1 MLGTIIAGVVT
12 YWSTA
17 IDLLIILMLFFAKVK
32 DKKGVR
38 DIYIG
43 QFLGSGL
50 LILVS
55 LFFAVILHYVPDKR
69 LLGFLGIIP
78 VFLGIKALIL
88 GDSDGEKMA
97 NEKLKDTNQNNL
109 IKTLIFITIVSCG
122 ADNVGLFVPYFISL
136 ALPKL
141 LITLVVFLIMI
152 FLLVFIAQKSV
163 SIPTV
168 GTVLE
173 KYSRWFIGIV
183 YIFIGGSVLIE
194 NGSIQLFINLIR
206 LIKNATNFQ

>member
-78 VFLGIKALIL
+78 VFKALIL

-141 LITLVVFLIMI
+141 LITLIVFLIMI

-194 NGSIQLFINLIR
+194 NGSIQLFVNLI
-206 LIKNATNFQ
+206 K

>member
-122 ADNVGLFVPYFISL
+122 ADNVGLFVPSFISL

-141 LITLVVFLIMI
+141 LITLIVFLIMI

-194 NGSIQLFINLIR
+194 NGSIQLFINLI
-206 LIKNATNFQ
+206 K

>member
-55 LFFAVILHYVPDKR
+55 LFFTVILHYVPDKR

-141 LITLVVFLIMI
+141 LITLIVFLIMI

-194 NGSIQLFINLIR
+194 NGSIQLFINLI
-206 LIKNATNFQ
+206 K

>member
-78 VFLGIKALIL
+78 VFLGIMALIL

-141 LITLVVFLIMI
+141 LITLIVFLIMI

-183 YIFIGGSVLIE
+183 YIFIGGSGLIE
-194 NGSIQLFINLIR
+194 NGSIQLFINLI
-206 LIKNATNFQ
+206 K

>member
-141 LITLVVFLIMI
+141 LITLIVFLIMI

-183 YIFIGGSVLIE
+183 YIFIGGSVFIE
-194 NGSIQLFINLIR
+194 NGSIQLFINLI
-206 LIKNATNFQ
+206 K

>member
-17 IDLLIILMLFFAKVK
+17 IDLFIILMLFFAKIK

-141 LITLVVFLIMI
+141 LITLIVFLIMI

-194 NGSIQLFINLIR
+194 NGSIQLFINLI
-206 LIKNATNFQ
+206 K

>member
-1 MLGTIIAGVVT
+1 MLGTVIAGVVT

-141 LITLVVFLIMI
+141 LITLIVFLIMI

-194 NGSIQLFINLIR
+194 NGSIQLFINLI
-206 LIKNATNFQ
+206 K

>member
-55 LFFAVILHYVPDKR
+55 LFFSVILHYVPDKR

-141 LITLVVFLIMI
+141 LITLIVFLIMI

-194 NGSIQLFINLIR
+194 NGSIQLFINLF
-206 LIKNATNFQ
+206 K

>member
-78 VFLGIKALIL
+78 AFLGIKALIL

-194 NGSIQLFINLIR
+194 NGSIQLFINLI
-206 LIKNATNFQ
+206 K

>member
-141 LITLVVFLIMI
+141 LITLIVFLIMI

-173 KYSRWFIGIV
+173 KYSRWFIEIV

-194 NGSIQLFINLIR
+194 NGSIQLFINLI
-206 LIKNATNFQ
+206 K

>member
-141 LITLVVFLIMI
+141 LITLIVFLIMI

-183 YIFIGGSVLIE
+183 YMVIGWSRSE
-194 NGSIQLFINLIR
+194 EHTS
-206 LIKNATNFQ
+206 

>member
-17 IDLLIILMLFFAKVK
+17 IDLLIILMLFFAKIK

-141 LITLVVFLIMI
+141 LITLIVFLIMI

-194 NGSIQLFINLIR
+194 NGSIQLFVNLI
-206 LIKNATNFQ
+206 K

>member
-43 QFLGSGL
+43 QFLGSGR

-141 LITLVVFLIMI
+141 LITLIVFLIMI

-194 NGSIQLFINLIR
+194 NGSIQLFVNLI
-206 LIKNATNFQ
+206 K

>member
-163 SIPTV
+163 SIPIV

-194 NGSIQLFINLIR
+194 NGSIQLFVNLI
-206 LIKNATNFQ
+206 K

>member
-141 LITLVVFLIMI
+141 LITLIVFLIMI

-183 YIFIGGSVLIE
+183 YIFICGSVLIE
-194 NGSIQLFINLIR
+194 NGSIQLFINLI
-206 LIKNATNFQ
+206 K

>member
-1 MLGTIIAGVVT
+1 MLGTIIASVVT

-141 LITLVVFLIMI
+141 LITLIVFLIMI

-194 NGSIQLFINLIR
+194 NGSIQLFINLI
-206 LIKNATNFQ
+206 K

>member
-1 MLGTIIAGVVT
+1 MLGIIIAGVVT

-78 VFLGIKALIL
+78 AFLGIKALIL

-141 LITLVVFLIMI
+141 LITLIVFLIMI

-194 NGSIQLFINLIR
+194 NGSIQLFINLI
-206 LIKNATNFQ
+206 K

>member
-1 MLGTIIAGVVT
+1 MLGTIIAGMVT

-141 LITLVVFLIMI
+141 LITLIVFLIMI

>member
-122 ADNVGLFVPYFISL
+122 ADNIGLFVPYFISL

-141 LITLVVFLIMI
+141 LITLIVFLIMI

-194 NGSIQLFINLIR
+194 NGSIQLFVNLI
-206 LIKNATNFQ
+206 K

>member
-141 LITLVVFLIMI
+141 LITLIVFLIMI

-194 NGSIQLFINLIR
+194 NGLIQLFINLI
-206 LIKNATNFQ
+206 K

>member
-17 IDLLIILMLFFAKVK
+17 IDLLIILMLFFAKIK

-97 NEKLKDTNQNNL
+97 NEKLKDTNQNL

-141 LITLVVFLIMI
+141 LITLIVFLIMI

-194 NGSIQLFINLIR
+194 NGSIQLFINLI
-206 LIKNATNFQ
+206 K

>member
-141 LITLVVFLIMI
+141 LITLIVFLIMI

-183 YIFIGGSVLIE
+183 YIFIGGSDLIE
-194 NGSIQLFINLIR
+194 NGSIQLFINLI
-206 LIKNATNFQ
+206 K

>member
-1 MLGTIIAGVVT
+1 MLGTIIAGMVT

-141 LITLVVFLIMI
+141 LITLIVFLIMI

-194 NGSIQLFINLIR
+194 NGSIQLFVNLI
-206 LIKNATNFQ
+206 K

>member
-55 LFFAVILHYVPDKR
+55 LFFAVILHYVPDKQ

-141 LITLVVFLIMI
+141 LITLIVFLIMI

-194 NGSIQLFINLIR
+194 NGSIQLFINLI
-206 LIKNATNFQ
+206 K

>member
-194 NGSIQLFINLIR
+194 NGSIQLFVNLI
-206 LIKNATNFQ
+206 K

>member
-12 YWSTA
+12 YWRTA

-38 DIYIG
+38 DICIG

-50 LILVS
+50 MILVS

-141 LITLVVFLIMI
+141 LITLLVFLIMI
-152 FLLVFIAQKSV
+152 FLLVFNAQKSV
-163 SIPTV
+163 SIPIV

-194 NGSIQLFINLIR
+194 NGSIQLFVNLI
-206 LIKNATNFQ
+206 N

>member
-141 LITLVVFLIMI
+141 LITLIVFLIMI

-183 YIFIGGSVLIE
+183 YIFIGGSVLVE
-194 NGSIQLFINLIR
+194 NGSIQLFINLI
-206 LIKNATNFQ
+206 K

>member
-109 IKTLIFITIVSCG
+109 IKTLIFITIVSCS

-136 ALPKL
+136 TLPKL
-141 LITLVVFLIMI
+141 LITLLVFLIMI

-194 NGSIQLFINLIR
+194 NGSIQLFVNLI
-206 LIKNATNFQ
+206 K

>member
-97 NEKLKDTNQNNL
+97 NEKLKDTNQNDL

-141 LITLVVFLIMI
+141 LITLIVFLIMI

-173 KYSRWFIGIV
+173 KYSRRFIGIV

-194 NGSIQLFINLIR
+194 NGSIQLFINLI
-206 LIKNATNFQ
+206 K

>member
-109 IKTLIFITIVSCG
+109 IKSLIFITIVSCG

-141 LITLVVFLIMI
+141 LITLIVFLIMI

-194 NGSIQLFINLIR
+194 NGSIQLFINLI
-206 LIKNATNFQ
+206 K

>member
-141 LITLVVFLIMI
+141 LITLIVFLIMI

-163 SIPTV
+163 SISTV

-194 NGSIQLFINLIR
+194 NGSIQLFVNLI
-206 LIKNATNFQ
+206 K

>member
-38 DIYIG
+38 DIYTG

-88 GDSDGEKMA
+88 GDSDGEEMA

-122 ADNVGLFVPYFISL
+122 ADNIGLFVPYFISL

-141 LITLVVFLIMI
+141 LITLIVFLIMI

-194 NGSIQLFINLIR
+194 NGSIQLFINLI
-206 LIKNATNFQ
+206 K

>member
-43 QFLGSGL
+43 QFFGSGL

-141 LITLVVFLIMI
+141 LITLIVFLIMI

-194 NGSIQLFINLIR
+194 NGSIQLFINLI
-206 LIKNATNFQ
+206 K

>member
-17 IDLLIILMLFFAKVK
+17 IDLLIILMLFFSKVK

-141 LITLVVFLIMI
+141 LITLIVFLIMI

-194 NGSIQLFINLIR
+194 NGSIQLFINLI
-206 LIKNATNFQ
+206 K

>member
-78 VFLGIKALIL
+78 VFFGIKALIL

-136 ALPKL
+136 TLPKL
-141 LITLVVFLIMI
+141 LITLIVFLIMI

-194 NGSIQLFINLIR
+194 NGSIQLFVNLI
-206 LIKNATNFQ
+206 K

>member
-78 VFLGIKALIL
+78 AFLGIKALIL

-194 NGSIQLFINLIR
+194 NGSIQLFVNLI
-206 LIKNATNFQ
+206 K

>member
-1 MLGTIIAGVVT
+1 MTDT

-141 LITLVVFLIMI
+141 LITLIVFLIMI

-194 NGSIQLFINLIR
+194 NGSIQLFVNLI
-206 LIKNATNFQ
+206 K

>member
-194 NGSIQLFINLIR
+194 NGSIQLFVNLN
-206 LIKNATNFQ
+206 K